1 MHPQVAG
8 ESERKD
14 WDNLSDFAYP
24 PPGHQKP
31 VESFEACRAICE
43 YHGACLQFSYANGIC
58 RISATVK
65 LGHKAAPPEDPA
77 VETTRSG
84 WMVDRIKRFLEYVPD
99 CEEGEWVL
107 PK

>member
-1 MHPQVAG
+1 MKRLLYFSLAVTLA
-8 ESERKD
+8 
-14 WDNLSDFAYP
+14 
-24 PPGHQKP
+24 
-31 VESFEACRAICE
+31 
-43 YHGACLQFSYANGIC
+43 GACKQSSNIDTKRVVITGIDSSKKAGDDFFSYANGIC

-84 WMVDRIKRFLEYVPD
+84 WMVDRIKRFLEYVPE